1 MIGLLDQNVSPNPWG
16 QQQQRDQQQQPHRP
30 KSTSHSPPMKGLDA
44 MDEEVEDEEIQLPL
58 KDEDNNE
65 EYEYRSR
72 YEPMDLDDEII
83 IECDNEH
90 MREIRERKRTISMK
104 LKETVEAF
112 RRMNGMT
119 HGGSS
124 SSSGGDVSAYSPNRN
139 PKLSN
144 KMSSTESG
152 VECNGD
158 LVPPNNVSR
167 RESLSVYGAEAKREH
182 MRPRRQTITSKWPP
196 ATRRNNK
203 LQPGI
208 ISNGLISEGVAST
221 DVSPLPSAA
230 LDEERKFSNDSQ
242 FVDDYEMDADED
254 FAPQGHRGRR
264 FSVPE
269 KVLREANFAIFRQKD
284 RVLQCLR
291 AFSCYDEPLKQ
302 FMQSVT
308 SYDIAPLH
316 AAVCVVDGG
325 LSVRKAVIA
334 YCSTGLCAALIIN
347 TDADDSYDILTL
359 TDCIQIFRIVCEN
372 PELAEIQLREFYAKH
387 MPNRKKIIYS
397 PTTQTVWDVA
407 RMFRLNRVHR
417 IPVVHSDS
425 GKFNGEQPNLLFFI
439 SLRSIFSEVVIKVMD
454 SKAAITPNFNQL
466 KLQDSK
472 IGTWDNIIQAHENT
486 KCAEI
491 IDILLDKKIS
501 CLPLYDDDGFITGI
515 ITKQDIM
522 NTVADYKTKPF
533 SHILNVP
540 AHQMIND
547 ACIDFLVTSDCTVEG
562 AIRTLYDS
570 NLPCLFVV
578 DNNGEKVIG
587 VISYADIMDFLL
599 KLHENPQIMKAANG
613 IRSRI
618 NSIAQANS

>member
-1 MIGLLDQNVSPNPWG
+1 MIGLLDQNVSPNPWA
-16 QQQQRDQQQQPHRP
+16 QQQQRDQQREQQQPQRP
-30 KSTSHSPPMKGLDA
+30 KSTSQTPPMKGLDA

-58 KDEDNNE
+58 RDEDNSE
-65 EYEYRSR
+65 DYEYSRR

-90 MREIRERKRTISMK
+90 IREIRERKRTISMK

-112 RRMNGMT
+112 RRMNGMS
-119 HGGSS
+119 HAGGSS

-158 LVPPNNVSR
+158 LPPPNNVSR
-167 RESLSVYGAEAKREH
+167 RESLSVYGAEVKRDN

-196 ATRRNNK
+196 ATRRSK
-203 LQPGI
+203 LQQGI
-208 ISNGLISEGVAST
+208 MSNALAASM
-221 DVSPLPSAA
+221 DVPPLPSAV

-242 FVDDYEMDADED
+242 FVDDFEIDVDAED
-254 FAPQGHRGRR
+254 FALNGHRGRR

-308 SYDIAPLH
+308 SYDVAPLH

-347 TDADDSYDILTL
+347 TDTDESYDILTL

-372 PELAEIQLREFYAKH
+372 PELAEIKLREFYATQ

-417 IPVVHSDS
+417 IPVVHSDT

-439 SLRSIFSEVVIKVMD
+439 SLRSIFSEVVIKVLD

-466 KLQDSK
+466 KLQDNK
-472 IGTWDNIIQAHENT
+472 IGTWTNIVQAHENT
-486 KCAEI
+486 TCAEI

-501 CLPLYDDDGFITGI
+501 CLPLYNDDGLITGI

-522 NTVADYKTKPF
+522 NTVADYKNKPF
-533 SHILNVP
+533 SDILNVP
-540 AHQMIND
+540 AHMMQND
-547 ACIDFLVTSDCTVEG
+547 ACIDFLVTADCTIEG

-599 KLHENPQIMKAANG
+599 KLHENPNIMKTANG

-618 NSIAQANS
+618 NSIARA